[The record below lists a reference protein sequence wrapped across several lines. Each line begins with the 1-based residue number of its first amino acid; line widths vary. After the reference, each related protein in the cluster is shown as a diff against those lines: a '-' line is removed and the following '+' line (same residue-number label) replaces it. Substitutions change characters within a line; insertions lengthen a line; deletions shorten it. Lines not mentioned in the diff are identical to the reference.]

1 MRAYKYKALSAGG
14 KKVNGVVEAY
24 DEFEAVAKIKDTCD
38 VILDIDEVRES
49 RGEAIH
55 LNEPTKLSEKVLAL
69 TANQF
74 AILLKAG
81 LPLSRTVEIV
91 ANQTNDALMKRY
103 LNLVKDDVAAGYSL
117 AQALELR
124 AKKMPAAF
132 IETVRA
138 GEASG
143 TLEHSFEK
151 LAVFYEKSYKLRG
164 KVRSAMTY
172 PLLLIALSVVV
183 VIVVVK
189 VAVPTIGNMISETG
203 GQMPWPTQF
212 LLDLYDFMGQW
223 GLLILLLVAILIVA
237 YLFWSKTEGGKET
250 MGKVMLRLPILG
262 DLNTMN
268 AASEFAGNMMTLL
281 SSGLPVTQCL
291 NITGK
296 VMSNYVVAQSV
307 SGAVF
312 GVEEGKKLGDVLRD
326 NKYFPPLLVEMT
338 GVGEESGSLEETLE
352 TIGAYFDSEVEEKS
366 AKALGMLE
374 PIMTIILGVV
384 IGFIVIALYLPM
396 FTMYSGM

>member
-38 VILDIDEVRES
+38 VILEIGEVKES
-49 RGEAIH
+49 RKDAIN
-55 LNEPTKLSEKVLAL
+55 LNEPTKLSEKVLSL

-81 LPLSRTVEIV
+81 LPMSRTVEVV
-91 ANQTNDALMKRY
+91 ASQTTDNLMKRY
-103 LNLVKDDVAAGYSL
+103 LNQVKDDVAAGYSL
-117 AQALELR
+117 AQSLELR

-143 TLEHSFEK
+143 TLEHSFDK
-151 LAVFYEKSYKLRG
+151 LSAYYEKSYKLRS
-164 KVRSAMTY
+164 KVKSAMTY
-172 PLLLIALSVVV
+172 PLLLIVLSIIV

-189 VAVPTIGNMISETG
+189 VAVPTIGNIIGEG
-203 GQMPWPTQF
+203 GGTMPWPTQF
-212 LLDLYDFMGQW
+212 LLNLYDFINKW
-223 GLLILLLVAILIVA
+223 GLLLFLLAAILIVA
-237 YLFWSKTEGGKET
+237 FLFWSKTESGKKTVGEF
-250 MGKVMLRLPILG
+250 MLKVPILG
-262 DLNTMN
+262 QINTLN

-281 SSGLPVTQCL
+281 SAGLPVTQCL
-291 NITGK
+291 TITGK

-307 SGAVF
+307 SGSVF

-338 GVGEESGSLEETLE
+338 GVGEESGSLEDTLE
-352 TIGAYFDSEVEEKS
+352 TIGEYFDSEVEEKS
-366 AKALGMLE
+366 AKAIGMLE

-396 FTMYSGM
+396 FTMYNGM